1 VAVDDALGSG
11 AHQLR
16 LSCVERFLCCFL
28 VAQCQRFLDLA
39 KEGANARAAVLVDRS
54 AAGDFSRSLLGRRR
68 VGHGA
73 SLSKLMSML
82 ASPYQLST
90 DTSTLYNTRGGRGP
104 PQLGWLIEELSRSV
118 NA

>member
-1 VAVDDALGSG
+1 MKRSESLRAERLQALSKARNLARSRVAVDDALGSG

-82 ASPYQLST
+82 
-90 DTSTLYNTRGGRGP
+90 
-104 PQLGWLIEELSRSV
+104 
-118 NA
+118 